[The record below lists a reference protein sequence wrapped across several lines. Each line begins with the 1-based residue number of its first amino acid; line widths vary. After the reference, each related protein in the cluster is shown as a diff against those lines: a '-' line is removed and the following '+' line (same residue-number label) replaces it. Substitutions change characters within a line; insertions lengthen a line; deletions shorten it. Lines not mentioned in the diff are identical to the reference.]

1 MSMETLDPVVLAR
14 ISNLTLRARYVV
26 EGVLSGLHRSP
37 HRGSSVEFVEHK
49 EYSPGDELK
58 HVDWKVLGRSDK
70 YYVKQF
76 EDETNLKAHLLL
88 DASGSMGYT
97 SGPVTKL
104 EYGRT
109 LAASLAYLMLNQR
122 DGVGLVTFST
132 RALRYIPPRSKS
144 SHLQALVEALD
155 AVRPEGETSLSAVL
169 SDLAEKMKR
178 RGLLIV
184 ISDLFDSPEAVLGAL
199 RQFRHRRHEV
209 IVFHVLDP
217 AEVEFPF
224 HGLTLFRSMEDSRRV
239 AADPDRI
246 RESYRDEVRKFIQM
260 IRQECLSHQIDYN
273 LVSTAQPL
281 DQALAEYLAAR
292 EKLLWEVS
300 PSSIQ
305 SS

>member
-1 MSMETLDPVVLAR
+1 MDTLDPVVLAR

-26 EGVLSGLHRSP
+26 EGVLTGLHRSP

-88 DASGSMGYT
+88 DTSGSMGYA
-97 SGPVTKL
+97 SGEVSKL
-104 EYGRT
+104 EYART

-122 DGVGLVTFST
+122 DGVGLVTFSNS
-132 RALRYIPPRSKS
+132 ALRYIPPRSKS
-144 SHLQALVEALD
+144 SHLQALIEVLNKA
-155 AVRPEGETSLSAVL
+155 RTEGETSLSTVL
-169 SDLAEKMKR
+169 SELAEKMKR

-184 ISDLFDSPEAVLGAL
+184 ISDLFDSPGAVLGSL
-199 RQFRHRRHEV
+199 KQFRHRKHEV

-224 HGLTLFRSMEDSRRV
+224 DGLTLFQSMEDSRRV
-239 AADPDRI
+239 VSDPSRI
-246 RESYRDEVRKFIQM
+246 RESYRDEVQDFI
-260 IRQECLSHQIDYN
+260 RTYRRECLSHQIDYN

-281 DQALAEYLAAR
+281 DQVLAEYLAAR

-300 PSSIQ
+300 PSSTQ